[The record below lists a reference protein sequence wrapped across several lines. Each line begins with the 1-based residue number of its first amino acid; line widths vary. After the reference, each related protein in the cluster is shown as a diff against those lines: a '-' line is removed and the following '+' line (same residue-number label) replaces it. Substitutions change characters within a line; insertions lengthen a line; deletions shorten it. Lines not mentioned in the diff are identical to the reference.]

1 MDGEFGFVMIMEYFD
16 ELMVFLKKLMRWLFK
31 DIVYEKVNVGN
42 YLIEFYS
49 DFIKDIY
56 KKWSF
61 VDYLLYDYF
70 RKKMELKIRNGGME
84 F

>member
-1 MDGEFGFVMIMEYFD
+1 MIMEYFD

-49 DFIKDIY
+49 DYIKDIY

-70 RKKMELKIRNGGME
+70 CKKMELKIRNGGME

>member
-1 MDGEFGFVMIMEYFD
+1 MIMEYFD

-70 RKKMELKIRNGGME
+70 RKKMELKIRNGGFE

>member
-1 MDGEFGFVMIMEYFD
+1 MIMEYFD

-49 DFIKDIY
+49 DYIKDIY

-70 RKKMELKIRNGGME
+70 RKKMELKIRNGGLE

>member
-1 MDGEFGFVMIMEYFD
+1 MIMEYFD
-16 ELMVFLKKLMRWLFK
+16 ELMVFLKKLMKWLFK

-49 DFIKDIY
+49 DYIKDIY

-70 RKKMELKIRNGGME
+70 RKKMELKIRNGGFE

>member
-1 MDGEFGFVMIMEYFD
+1 MIMEYFD

-49 DFIKDIY
+49 DYIKDIY

-70 RKKMELKIRNGGME
+70 RKKMELKI
-84 F
+84 

>member
-1 MDGEFGFVMIMEYFD
+1 MIMEYFD

-49 DFIKDIY
+49 DYIKDIY

-70 RKKMELKIRNGGME
+70 RKKMELKIRKGGLE

>member
-1 MDGEFGFVMIMEYFD
+1 MIMEYFD

-42 YLIEFYS
+42 YLIEFYL
-49 DFIKDIY
+49 DYIKDIY

-70 RKKMELKIRNGGME
+70 RKKMELKIRNGGFE

>member
-1 MDGEFGFVMIMEYFD
+1 MIMEYFD

-49 DFIKDIY
+49 DYIKDIY

-70 RKKMELKIRNGGME
+70 RKKMELKIRNGGFE